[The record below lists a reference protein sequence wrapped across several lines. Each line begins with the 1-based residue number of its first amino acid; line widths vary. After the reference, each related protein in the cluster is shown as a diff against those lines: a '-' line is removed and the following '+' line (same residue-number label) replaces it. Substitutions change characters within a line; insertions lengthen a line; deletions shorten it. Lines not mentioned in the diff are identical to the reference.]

1 MNLFPRNFF
10 KFDSIIPTHLKGFN
24 LYSYLDCEVSYYPK
38 SIFLLLKYPKI
49 PELPLS

>member
-10 KFDSIIPTHLKGFN
+10 KFDLIIPTHLKGFN
-24 LYSYLDCEVSYYPK
+24 LYSDWEVSYYPK